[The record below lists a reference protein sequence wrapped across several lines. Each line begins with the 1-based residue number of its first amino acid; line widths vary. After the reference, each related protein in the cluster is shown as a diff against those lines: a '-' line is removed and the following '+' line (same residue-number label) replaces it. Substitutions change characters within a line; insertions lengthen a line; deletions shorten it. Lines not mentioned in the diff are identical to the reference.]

1 VVGGVLETVEG
12 RSLADIVREKRR
24 SRWAWKRQFF
34 TMRGLSRLAQP
45 YANGYSE
52 PALMADGLDV
62 VQQRGDGLVA
72 VLRLR
77 YPQRGCLP
85 VRRRLWTPLV
95 C

>member
-1 VVGGVLETVEG
+1 MGKVTVPPGLEKTV
-12 RSLADIVREKRR
+12 
-24 SRWAWKRQFF
+24 F

-72 VLRLR
+72 VFAPSLSSTRALTRPAALMDTVGLLTLPAGCRLSR
-77 YPQRGCLP
+77 
-85 VRRRLWTPLV
+85 
-95 C
+95 